1 VSSSSCV
8 DLCRENFYKNKE
20 RSKTNVSE
28 AHFSN
33 IKNNS
38 DRNSKSHSKHR
49 KQQGMENKVIKE
61 SYAANTEKPR
71 SFSLKFQSIKPSSI
85 TSKEGKVEQR
95 KTARSKKPDTTSRVL
110 ALYGADIDYKGYNK
124 MSSECI
130 IQPRVS
136 WPRIPKYIAIYILTN
151 QTKGFPK
158 DIYL

>member
-1 VSSSSCV
+1 MSSSPCV

-20 RSKTNVSE
+20 KSKTNVSE

-38 DRNSKSHSKHR
+38 DRNSKSHFKHR

-71 SFSLKFQSIKPSSI
+71 SFSLQFQSRKPSSN
-85 TSKEGKVEQR
+85 TSKEGNVDKR
-95 KTARSKKPDTTSRVL
+95 KTARSTKPDTTPNVL

-124 MSSECI
+124 MSTESI
-130 IQPRVS
+130 LQPRV
-136 WPRIPKYIAIYILTN
+136 RLFIIV
-151 QTKGFPK
+151 
-158 DIYL
+158 